1 MTDEAYPVGSK
12 LYFNGWRYVT
22 MPGSG
27 YVAQTWRNLPVVV
40 VARDDE
46 AVNLMLY
53 SCATIDGARFDA
65 FHKELST
72 QKVGDDDV

>member
-1 MTDEAYPVGSK
+1 MNIERYPVGSK
-12 LYFNGWRYVT
+12 LYFNGWRYVI

-46 AVNLMLY
+46 AVSLMPY
-53 SCATIDGARFDA
+53 SCVAVDGARVYA